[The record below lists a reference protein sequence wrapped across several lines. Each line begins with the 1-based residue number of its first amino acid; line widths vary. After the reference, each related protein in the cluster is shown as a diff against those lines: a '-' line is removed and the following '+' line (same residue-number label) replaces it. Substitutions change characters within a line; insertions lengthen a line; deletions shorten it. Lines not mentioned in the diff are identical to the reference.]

1 MLSALEA
8 ALRHKGHLVETAS
21 NGIAAAAKLE
31 TSAAGVQAVIT
42 DLKMPGMD
50 GMELL
55 NHVRRTRPGI
65 PVIVLTAFGT
75 VQTAVEAMKAG
86 ANDFLV
92 KPFSHQALDE
102 ILSKH
107 VVTGFSP
114 RSASGPESG
123 EIITQNGLMRSL
135 IDQAIQAART
145 QATVLVQAESGTGKE
160 LLARWIHRN
169 STYHNG

>member
-8 ALRHKGHLVETAS
+8 ALRHKGHVVETAS
-21 NGIAAAAKLE
+21 NGIDAVSKL
-31 TSAAGVQAVIT
+31 TSSASPIQAVIT

-50 GMELL
+50 GVELL
-55 NHVRRTRPGI
+55 NHVRRTSSAI
-65 PVIVLTAFGT
+65 PVIMLTAFGT

-107 VVTGFSP
+107 VTIDRPG
-114 RSASGPESG
+114 RSQSAPT
-123 EIITQNGLMRSL
+123 EIVTQNP
-135 IDQAIQAART
+135 Q
-145 QATVLVQAESGTGKE
+145 
-160 LLARWIHRN
+160 
-169 STYHNG
+169 

>member
-8 ALRHKGHLVETAS
+8 ALRHKGHKVETAS
-21 NGIAAAAKLE
+21 NGIHAVSKLANSTE
-31 TSAAGVQAVIT
+31 PFHAVIT

-55 NHVRRTRPGI
+55 SHVRRTASVV

-92 KPFSHQALDE
+92 KPFSHQAL
-102 ILSKH
+102 
-107 VVTGFSP
+107 
-114 RSASGPESG
+114 
-123 EIITQNGLMRSL
+123 
-135 IDQAIQAART
+135 
-145 QATVLVQAESGTGKE
+145 
-160 LLARWIHRN
+160 
-169 STYHNG
+169 